1 MRIGGLA
8 SGMDIDSLV
17 MDLMKAER
25 MPLDKLFQKRQTL
38 DWQRDAYRDVNLQLS
53 KFRDNYSKMRLQ
65 SAFNA
70 YGVTSSNESAVK
82 ATASSSASPGTYE
95 VANVIMAKMAKVN
108 STNAIE
114 QGGVQ
119 VTSTTKVLAA
129 GATDEVFK
137 IQNGSGLES
146 TITVTDADT
155 FGSLAKKIAEASD
168 TTTGES
174 LGLRANFDNTTGRFF
189 FSTKEMGASEQIT
202 FVENANAF
210 VKNSILNDTA
220 LSGTDLDTYTYSGQD
235 GSFTFDGIAVT
246 GLTSNETTVNG
257 INISLLQ
264 EGQTATLIVQS
275 DTTKAVDM
283 IKDFVE
289 SYNELIASIDS
300 KLNEPRY
307 KDYPPLTDQQ
317 REGLTDKE
325 AEKWDEKAQ
334 SGLLRND
341 PLLRS
346 TLTELRRSLMDPVE
360 GIATGEID
368 RLSQIGI
375 TTGNYRDGGKLF
387 IDEDKLKAAL
397 TEKPDEV
404 MNLFT
409 KSAEVTGN
417 QDQMGVGKRVYED
430 INFAIGRLK
439 SKAGIPGVISADQSV
454 LGKNLNQLDDQISRW
469 EDRMV
474 QVENRYWRQFTAMEK
489 ALNQMNQQSSWMMQ
503 NMFGGQ

>member
-17 MDLMKAER
+17 LDLMKAER

-38 DWQRDAYRDVNLQLS
+38 DWQRDAFRDVNLQLS
-53 KFRDNYSKMRLQ
+53 KFRDDYSKMRLQ
-65 SAFNA
+65 STFNA

-95 VANVIMAKMAKVN
+95 VADVIMAKVAKVN
-108 STNAIE
+108 SANAIE

-129 GATDEVFK
+129 GESETFK
-137 IQNGSGLES
+137 VQNGSGLES

-155 FGSLAKKIAEASD
+155 FGSLAKKIAEVTD
-168 TTTGES
+168 TSTGES
-174 LGLRANFDNTTGRFF
+174 LGLRANFDDTTGRFF

-210 VKNSILNDTA
+210 VKNTILNDTA

-246 GLTSNETTVNG
+246 GLTSNDTTVNG

-264 EGQTATLIVQS
+264 EGQTATLTVKS

-289 SYNELIASIDS
+289 SYNELIASIDT
-300 KLNEPRY
+300 KLNEPSYR
-307 KDYPPLTDQQ
+307 DYPPLTDQQ
-317 REGLTDKE
+317 REGLSDKE
-325 AEKWDEKAQ
+325 AERWDEKAQ

-360 GIATGEID
+360 GIAAGEID

-375 TTGNYRDGGKLF
+375 TTGNYKDGGKLF

-397 TEKPDEV
+397 TDKPDEV

-430 INFAIGRLK
+430 INDALDRLK
-439 SKAGIPGVISADQSV
+439 SKAGIPGVLLADQSV
-454 LGKNLNQLDDQISRW
+454 LGKNLNRLDDQISRW
-469 EDRMV
+469 EDKMI